1 MVAFAWWLHLQ
12 SDHFIHLIF
21 RLKYRIDRIC
31 FLILILF
38 DFRSVFLFIS
48 FFFCF
53 SHEYI
58 TEATLILCYIHTYIY
73 ICTQSLSL
81 TLIIATFEFNGY
93 DFNKTAE
100 NSLSNL
106 DISYSNIEVP
116 FMTHILSPNCFR
128 CHQFGLANHFISQA
142 NVPSKWAGRHIPTH
156 THSYTGRNNVYTFRL
171 STIVWDQH

>member
-1 MVAFAWWLHLQ
+1 MVAFTIRSFHTFDFPVKISHR
-12 SDHFIHLIF
+12 SDMLSHSHSLRFPF
-21 RLKYRIDRIC
+21 C
-31 FLILILF
+31 FLVHF
-38 DFRSVFLFIS
+38 VFFLFLSWIHHR
-48 FFFCF
+48 
-53 SHEYI
+53 SH
-58 TEATLILCYIHTYIY
+58 THTVLYSHIYIY
-73 ICTQSLSL
+73 TQSLSL